1 MYIVHTMACSIFIII
16 LHVYTCFMYMYG
28 CVSTYYI
35 VHGVCALSLS
45 SSSSSSSLSQDA
57 HDNEVSA
64 LAFNQEG
71 NYMATGGSDKVVK
84 VWSWR
89 PAQGTLRCVGGWEL
103 ACGCLLSE
111 TSVLLFLSQRK
122 WNPSA
127 LSMVAMP
134 ASCQSSLTST

>member
-1 MYIVHTMACSIFIII
+1 MACSILYYI
-16 LHVYTCFMYMYG
+16 TCFKYMYG

-35 VHGVCALSLS
+35 VHGVCALSLLLLLPPPPPPPPPPP
-45 SSSSSSSLSQDA
+45 SSLSQDA

-89 PAQGTLRCVGGWEL
+89 PAQGTYVHCMGGSW
-103 ACGCLLSE
+103 
-111 TSVLLFLSQRK
+111 
-122 WNPSA
+122 P
-127 LSMVAMP
+127 VA
-134 ASCQSSLTST
+134 AF